1 MLDSLKKQDSV
12 IYDLVKKE
20 IDRQVNGL
28 CMIPSENHASVAV
41 LEAMG
46 TPLSNKYS
54 EGYPGKRYYT
64 GNYFIDQIENLAIE
78 RAKKLFKADHANVQP
93 NAGSTAN
100 QAVYFAMLNTGDK
113 AMGMD
118 LSHGGHLTHGSP
130 VNFSGKLYNMVHY
143 GVDKETEM
151 IDYDKLAEV
160 AHEEGPK
167 MIISGATAYPREI
180 DFEKFT
186 KIAHEI
192 EAVHLADV
200 SHIVGLILGGVHK
213 SCSSADVITTTTH
226 KTLRGPRSAIIL
238 CKEEF
243 AKQIDKAVFPGL
255 QGGPME
261 HVIAAKAV
269 CFEEAMKPDFK
280 PYQEQIKKNAAVL
293 AKVFMDNGIKVISGG
308 TDNHLVLMDMTSIG
322 ITGKIASNALEEAA
336 IYTNRN
342 TIPFETRSPFDPSGL
357 RLGTPSLTTRG
368 MKEKEMEQIGEWI
381 TSVLKD
387 PENASL
393 KEEVKGKIMKFN
405 EEFPLY
411 KEFE

>member
-1 MLDSLKKQDSV
+1 MLESLKKQDKAV
-12 IYDLVKKE
+12 YELVKKE
-20 IDRQVNGL
+20 IDRQKDGA
-28 CMIPSENHASVAV
+28 CMIPSENHASLAV

-46 TPLSNKYS
+46 TPLSNKYA

-64 GNYFIDQIENLAIE
+64 GNQFIDQVENLAIE
-78 RAKKLFKADHANVQP
+78 RAKKLFKADHANVQS

-100 QAVYFAMLNTGDK
+100 QAIYFAMLEVGDK

-143 GVDKETEM
+143 GVEKDTEV
-151 IDYDKLAEV
+151 IDYDKLASL
-160 AHEEGPK
+160 AHKEKPK

-180 DFEKFT
+180 DFKKFT

-192 EAVHLADV
+192 DAVHMADV
-200 SHIVGLILGGVHK
+200 SHIVGLILAGVHTD
-213 SCSSADVITTTTH
+213 CSSADVIMTTTH

-238 CKEEF
+238 CKEKF
-243 AKQIDKAVFPGL
+243 AKAIDKAVFPGL

-280 PYQEQIKKNAAVL
+280 PYQEQIKKNASVL
-293 AKVFMDNGIKVISGG
+293 ADVLMDNEIKVISNG
-308 TDNHLVLMDMTSIG
+308 TDNHLVLMDVTSIG
-322 ITGKIASNALEEAA
+322 ITGKIGSSALAEAG

-342 TIPFETRSPFDPSGL
+342 TIPFETRSPFDPSGV

-368 MKEKEMEQIGEWI
+368 MKEEEMGKIGEWI
-381 TSVLKD
+381 VSVLKE
-387 PENASL
+387 PENTKL
-393 KEEVKGKIMKFN
+393 KEEIKGKVEKLCS
-405 EEFPLY
+405 EFPIY
-411 KEFE
+411 KEFD

>member
-1 MLDSLKKQDSV
+1 MLESLKKNDSAV
-12 IYDLVKKE
+12 YDLVKKE
-20 IDRQVNGL
+20 IARQKDGL
-28 CMIPSENHASVAV
+28 CMIPSENHASVAC

-46 TPLSNKYS
+46 TPLSNKYA

-64 GNYFIDQIENLAIE
+64 GNQFIDQIENLAIE
-78 RAKKLFKADHANVQP
+78 RAKKLFKAEHANVQP

-100 QAVYFAMLNTGDK
+100 QAVYFAMLNIGDK
-113 AMGMD
+113 VMGMD

-130 VNFSGKLYNMVHY
+130 VNFSGKLYNMIHY
-143 GVDKETEM
+143 GVEKDNER
-151 IDYDKLAEV
+151 INYDHLAEL
-160 AHEEGPK
+160 ARKEKPK

-180 DFEKFT
+180 DFDKFT

-192 EAVHLADV
+192 GAVHLADV

-213 SCSSADVITTTTH
+213 DSSSADIVMTTTH

-238 CKEEF
+238 CKEKF

-280 PYQEQIKKNAAVL
+280 PYQAQIKKNAAIL
-293 AKVFMDNGIKVISGG
+293 AKVFMDNGIRVISGG
-308 TDNHLVLMDMTSIG
+308 TDNHLVLFDATSLG
-322 ITGKIASNALEEAA
+322 ITGKIGSDALEEAG

-342 TIPFETRSPFDPSGL
+342 TIPFETRSPFDPSGI

-381 TSVLKD
+381 VSVLKE
-387 PENASL
+387 PSNSEL
-393 KEEVKGKIMKFN
+393 KKEIKQKVKKLCDDFQI
-405 EEFPLY
+405 Y
-411 KEFE
+411 KEFD

>member
-1 MLDSLKKQDSV
+1 MLESLKKQDSV
-12 IYDLVKKE
+12 VYNLVKSE
-20 IDRQVNGL
+20 INRQKNGL

-64 GNYFIDQIENLAIE
+64 GNQFIDQIENLAIE

-100 QAVYFAMLNTGDK
+100 QAVYFAMLNVGDK

-130 VNFSGKLYNMVHY
+130 VNFSGKLYNMIHY
-143 GVDKETEM
+143 GVEKDTER
-151 IDYDKLAEV
+151 INYDKLAEL
-160 AHEEGPK
+160 AHKEKPK

-180 DFEKFT
+180 DFDKFT

-192 EAVHLADV
+192 GAVHLADV

-213 SCSSADVITTTTH
+213 DCSSADIVMTTTH

-238 CKEEF
+238 CKEKF

-280 PYQEQIKKNAAVL
+280 PYQEQIKKNAAIL
-293 AKVFMDNGIKVISGG
+293 AKVLGDNGIRIISRG
-308 TDNHLVLMDMTSIG
+308 TDNHLVLIDATSVG
-322 ITGKIASNALEEAA
+322 ITGKIGSTALEEAG

-342 TIPFETRSPFDPSGL
+342 TIPFETRSPFDPSGI
-357 RLGTPSLTTRG
+357 RMGTPSLTTRG
-368 MKEKEMEQIGEWI
+368 MKEGEMEQAGEFI

-387 PENASL
+387 PGNADL
-393 KEEVKGKIMKFN
+393 KKGIRKNVEKLTV
-405 EEFPLY
+405 EFPIY
-411 KEFE
+411 KEFD

>member
-1 MLDSLKKQDSV
+1 MLDSLKKQDKIV
-12 IYDLVKKE
+12 YELVQKE
-20 IDRQVNGL
+20 INRQKQGL

-46 TPLSNKYS
+46 TPLSNKYA
-54 EGYPGKRYYT
+54 EGYPHKRYYT
-64 GNYFIDQIENLAIE
+64 GNQFIDQIEDLAIE
-78 RAKKLFKADHANVQP
+78 RAKKLFKVDHANVQP

-100 QAVYFAMLNTGDK
+100 QAVYFAMLETGDK

-143 GVDKETEM
+143 GVEKDTEK
-151 IDYDKLAEV
+151 IDYNKLAEL
-160 AHEEGPK
+160 AHKEKPK

-180 DFEKFT
+180 DFDKFT
-186 KIAHEI
+186 RIAHEI
-192 EAVHLADV
+192 NATHLADV
-200 SHIVGLILGGVHK
+200 SHIVGLILAGVHK
-213 SCSSADVITTTTH
+213 DCKSADVITTTTH

-238 CKEEF
+238 CKEKF
-243 AKQIDKAVFPGL
+243 AKPIDKAIFPGL

-280 PYQEQIKKNAAVL
+280 PYQAQIKKNAAIL
-293 AKVFMDNGIKVISGG
+293 AKIFMDNNIKVISGG
-308 TDNHLVLMDMTSIG
+308 TDNHLVLMDLTSIN
-322 ITGKIASNALEEAA
+322 ITGKIGSNALEEAG

-342 TIPFETRSPFDPSGL
+342 TIPFEKRSPFDPSGL

-368 MKEKEMEQIGEWI
+368 MKEKEMEQVGEYI
-381 TSVLKD
+381 VSVLKD
-387 PENASL
+387 PENSKL
-393 KEEVKGKIMKFN
+393 KEEIKGKVNKLCD
-405 EEFPLY
+405 EFPLY
-411 KEFE
+411 KEFD

>member
-1 MLDSLKKQDSV
+1 MLESLKKQDTV
-12 IYDLVKKE
+12 VYDLVQKE
-20 IDRQVNGL
+20 ITRQKDGL

-46 TPLSNKYS
+46 TPLSNKYA
-54 EGYPGKRYYT
+54 EGYPSKRYYT
-64 GNYFIDQIENLAIE
+64 GNEFIDQIENLAIE
-78 RAKKLFKADHANVQP
+78 RAKKLFNADHANVQP

-100 QAVYFAMLNTGDK
+100 QAIYFAMLDVGDK

-143 GVDKETEM
+143 GVEKDTEK
-151 IDYDKLAEV
+151 IDYDKLAEL
-160 AHEEGPK
+160 ADKEKPK

-180 DFEKFT
+180 DFDRFT
-186 KIAHEI
+186 KIAHDI
-192 EAVHLADV
+192 GAVHMADV

-213 SCSSADVITTTTH
+213 DSKTADITMTTTH

-243 AKQIDKAVFPGL
+243 AKPIDKAVFPGL

-261 HVIAAKAV
+261 HIIAAKAV
-269 CFEEAMKPDFK
+269 AFQEAMEPDFK
-280 PYQEQIKKNAAVL
+280 PYQTQIKKNAAAL
-293 AKVFMDNGIKVISGG
+293 AKVLMDNKIRVVSGG
-308 TDNHLVLMDMTSIG
+308 TDNHLILMDATSMG
-322 ITGKIASNALEEAA
+322 ITGKIGSTALEEAG
-336 IYTNRN
+336 IYCNRN
-342 TIPFETRSPFDPSGL
+342 TIPFEQRSPFDPSGI
-357 RLGTPSLTTRG
+357 RMGTPSITTRG
-368 MKEKEMEQIGEWI
+368 MKEDEIGQIGEWI

-387 PENASL
+387 PENSGL
-393 KEEVKGKIMKFN
+393 KEEIKEKVKKLCN
-405 EEFPLY
+405 EFPLY